1 MSRLSPLAILVT
13 VSVIFADTSHADTS
27 ITALRNHAGEQLRLE
42 ATAKTTR
49 QQNDAAVALC
59 DLYVVLRSDE
69 RFGESELLQGTAT
82 RVRRRLINIS
92 KRLIRQLKRE
102 GKERP
107 AGFSEM
113 VDQAVETSL
122 SSESLS
128 EENQS
133 ASSTLQGA
141 NAPGEVANGWALV
154 ELIQRVISPDF
165 WQPVGGPGTAY
176 YFPMRRLLV
185 IRATTDV
192 HQQIKDLLMALR

>member
-1 MSRLSPLAILVT
+1 MHRRLPFAILLC
-13 VSVIFADTSHADTS
+13 IFFVASSSHAETT
-27 ITALRNHAGEQLRLE
+27 ITALRNHAGEQLKLE
-42 ATAKTTR
+42 ATAKTKQ

-59 DLYVVLRSDE
+59 DLYVVLRSDD
-69 RFGESELLQGTAT
+69 RYGESELLQGTAT

-102 GKERP
+102 GKDRP
-107 AGFSEM
+107 NGFSEM

-128 EENQS
+128 EESESQP
-133 ASSTLQGA
+133 SSPQGA
-141 NAPGEVANGWALV
+141 SAPGEVANGWALV

-165 WQPVGGPGTAY
+165 WAPVGGPGTAY